1 MSGLS
6 IEQGGDFK
14 SILALCVF
22 VAFSPRMS
30 KQLETGDIAP
40 NFTLSVIGGSYEEG
54 AEVSLSDLTGSKV
67 VLYFYPKDNT
77 PGCTVQA
84 CGLRDVWSEISAKAK
99 IFGVSFDTLKKHSNF
114 IAKYDLPFPLISD
127 SEKFLVDAYGVW
139 KEKKMYGRTFMGT
152 ERTTFVID
160 EQGKITAIF
169 RKVKPAEHV
178 DLLLDVL

>member
-1 MSGLS
+1 
-6 IEQGGDFK
+6 
-14 SILALCVF
+14 
-22 VAFSPRMS
+22 MS
-30 KQLETGDIAP
+30 KQLESGDVAP
-40 NFTLSVIGGSYEEG
+40 DFSLPVIGGDYEEG
-54 AEVSLSDLTGSKV
+54 STVALKDLRGSKV

-77 PGCTVQA
+77 PGCTTQA
-84 CGLRDVWSEISAKAK
+84 CGLRDVWGEISAKAK

-160 EQGKITAIF
+160 EEGKIAAVF

-178 DLLLDVL
+178 DRLLEVL